1 MKKLNVKKLII
12 AAASAAAICLG
23 ANELIAAA
31 KPKAEPAD
39 CIRSY
44 IVGEYNGFVACYDI
58 GTEEPFLITQRKV
71 SELKPLDELL
81 LANGVEVKGA
91 RAMSRALED
100 LCS

>member
-1 MKKLNVKKLII
+1 MKKLII

-31 KPKAEPAD
+31 KPKPEPAD
-39 CIRSY
+39 CSRSY

-58 GTEEPFLITQRKV
+58 GAQEPFLVTQRKV